1 MHGCCCS
8 GGTARSLVRSRSLP
22 RCLPQ
27 PTPSPPAIEP
37 NLRLPSLQPRP
48 ARVGVDDAF
57 CAGSPPHP
65 HPPTRALELD
75 TARMA
80 SVTPAKKAGKKKS
93 WKHIVARPS
102 VPRLHTII
110 EAGSLETVAKRLG
123 T

>member
-1 MHGCCCS
+1 
-8 GGTARSLVRSRSLP
+8 
-22 RCLPQ
+22 
-27 PTPSPPAIEP
+27 
-37 NLRLPSLQPRP
+37 
-48 ARVGVDDAF
+48 
-57 CAGSPPHP
+57 
-65 HPPTRALELD
+65 
-75 TARMA
+75 MA